1 MANRIFVDTSFVLA
15 LINERDQY
23 HKQAEALSFKFEESF
38 LITTVAV
45 LLEIGNALAK
55 GFRRE
60 ANAVL
65 RLLRSSARVEV
76 VQIDVRIL
84 EKALEIALKARN
96 AKAWGSAPGSMSLI
110 SWSAEGAEYVA
121 PSGLDSFLIDLI
133 QGLCPRLLHF
143 TPLA

>member
-1 MANRIFVDTSFVLA
+1 MANRVFVDTSFVLA

-23 HKQAEALSFKFEESF
+23 HKQAESLSFKFEESS

-76 VQIDVRIL
+76 VQIDARIL
-84 EKALEIALKARN
+84 EKALEIYEKYDD
-96 AKAWGSAPGSMSLI
+96 KTWGPVDCVSFIVMGERGLTDVLTFDEDFSAAG
-110 SWSAEGAEYVA
+110 
-121 PSGLDSFLIDLI
+121 
-133 QGLCPRLLHF
+133 F
-143 TPLA
+143 TVVTN

>member
-55 GFRRE
+55 DFRQE
-60 ANAVL
+60 ANTVI
-65 RLLRSSARVEV
+65 RLLRSSARVDV
-76 VQIDVRIL
+76 VQIDERLL
-84 EKALEIALKARN
+84 EKALEIYEKYHD
-96 AKAWGSAPGSMSLI
+96 KTWGLVDCLSFMVMGERGLTDVLTFDGDFSAAG
-110 SWSAEGAEYVA
+110 
-121 PSGLDSFLIDLI
+121 
-133 QGLCPRLLHF
+133 F
-143 TPLA
+143 TVVTT